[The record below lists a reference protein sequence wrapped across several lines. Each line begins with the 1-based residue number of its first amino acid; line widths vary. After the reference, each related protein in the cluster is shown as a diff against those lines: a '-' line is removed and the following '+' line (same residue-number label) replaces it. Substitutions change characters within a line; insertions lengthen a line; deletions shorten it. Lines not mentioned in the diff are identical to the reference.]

1 MKTSASIRGVTGA
14 LLLACLALSACSEAE
29 PTQTACPVPAFPEIT
44 TPPEGA
50 TPPPPAEDSSDSL
63 CSAESLSSVEASTLL
78 QDAPAPITI
87 IDTRTPAEY
96 AGGHIPGAVNMSTQD
111 AAFWDQVGEL
121 PLEGTYLLYCRT
133 GSATRRVV
141 EGMRAMGF
149 ADVCHI
155 GDGFNGWRDA
165 DLPVEEGS
173 P

>member
-1 MKTSASIRGVTGA
+1 VSSSSCERRLAGA
-14 LLLACLALSACSEAE
+14 LILVCLVFGACSEAE
-29 PTQTACPVPAFPEIT
+29 PETTACPVPVFPEVT

-50 TPPPPAEDSSDSL
+50 TPPAARPSNSI
-63 CSAESLSSVEASTLL
+63 CTGESLSAVDAFTLL
-78 QDAPAPITI
+78 QGIAAPATI

-165 DLPVEEGS
+165 NLPVEEGS